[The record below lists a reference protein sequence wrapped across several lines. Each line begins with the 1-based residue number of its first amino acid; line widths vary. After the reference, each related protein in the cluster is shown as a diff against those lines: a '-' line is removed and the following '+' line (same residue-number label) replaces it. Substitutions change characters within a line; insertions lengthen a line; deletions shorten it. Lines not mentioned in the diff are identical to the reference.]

1 MERRR
6 LVWIA
11 PAVLLAASGC
21 AVRIRRSGE
30 AGQSGG
36 AALPS
41 EEVPRIGVEEAYAEV
56 TAGRALLFDVR
67 GEESYQRSRA
77 AGAIFLPLE
86 QIEQDPAGA
95 ARTLA
100 AGKRP
105 ILYCT

>member
-11 PAVLLAASGC
+11 PALLLGASGC
-21 AVRIRRSGE
+21 AVRVRRSGD

-36 AALPS
+36 AAPPS
-41 EEVPRIGVEEAYAEV
+41 EDVPRIGVEEAYAEV
-56 TAGRALLFDVR
+56 MAGRALLYDVR

-86 QIEQDPAGA
+86 QIEPDPAAA
-95 ARTLA
+95 ARALA